1 MIAAGIRFALTMAA
15 ASFLA
20 IRGQKDRA
28 YSVFKRPNKSH
39 LAALLKNKQVLQ

>member
-1 MIAAGIRFALTMAA
+1 MIASVTRFALTMAA

-39 LAALLKNKQVLQ
+39 LDSLIRMNKPD